1 MPGPVVYVAVVIGT
15 VAAAL
20 AFHEFIYEPH
30 IAPKVEAWAESF
42 VERRRR
48 LRENRNGPIAVPV
61 QEFPMDENQARRDE
75 RGTEVQASGDDSDRM
90 SVELEN
96 LVAREVNEWRSN
108 IPRSG
113 TLRQRN
119 NAGVMEESNVF
130 IPYHPLSPTQVTTD
144 YSGSS
149 AVSQSSRSPRSTPR
163 SPAPREIHTSE
174 MRQTS
179 KSDTPVFVSPRPLT
193 PVSNVSRTY
202 SPPISPN
209 DQLNR
214 SVSSTSSFTPAVLG
228 PQSPTSMVGST
239 HSEHFSDA
247 RSALAVDSQP
257 PSRAMSPFSDIH
269 AASTATYNNSS
280 AVTSPFILSPS
291 IGSDFELP
299 SDGEEAVLS
308 PSLRSGM
315 FSPSLVN
322 AEDPFEVGSVQGS
335 DDVSSWA
342 SVDGRRTP
350 PEF

>member
-42 VERRRR
+42 IERRRR
-48 LRENRNGPIAVPV
+48 QRENRNGPIAVPV

-75 RGTEVQASGDDSDRM
+75 RGTEVQASGDDSDR
-90 SVELEN
+90 
-96 LVAREVNEWRSN
+96 
-108 IPRSG
+108 

-163 SPAPREIHTSE
+163 SPAP
-174 MRQTS
+174 
-179 KSDTPVFVSPRPLT
+179 L
-193 PVSNVSRTY
+193 SNVSRTY

-299 SDGEEAVLS
+299 SDSEEAVLS